1 MNLQQIFGIAL
12 AVVSSYKNIAI
23 SKDIVAFGEIGLTG
37 EIRAVNS
44 VEKRVKE
51 AEKLGF
57 KTCIIPEISR
67 KQLKFDGNINIIGV
81 RDIRE
86 ALKVCNMCN

>member
-1 MNLQQIFGIAL
+1 MNRRQIFGIAL
-12 AVVSSYKNIAI
+12 AVTSSYKNIAI
-23 SKDIVAFGEIGLTG
+23 PKGLVAIGEIGLTG

-44 VEKRVKE
+44 IDKRVKE

-57 KTCIIPEISR
+57 ETCIIPEISK
-67 KQLKFDGNINIIGV
+67 KQLKFDGKINIIGV

-86 ALKVCNMCN
+86 ALKVCNMC

>member
-1 MNLQQIFGIAL
+1 MSRQRIFGIAL
-12 AVVSSYKNIAI
+12 AVVSSYKNIEI
-23 SKDIVAFGEIGLTG
+23 SKHIVAIGEIGLTG

-44 VEKRVKE
+44 IEKRVRE

-57 KTCIIPEISR
+57 QTCIIPEISR
-67 KQLKFDGNINIIGV
+67 KQLKYDGKINIIGV

-86 ALKVCNMCN
+86 ALKVCNMC

>member
-1 MNLQQIFGIAL
+1 MNLRQIFGIAL
-12 AVVSSYKNIAI
+12 TVVSSYKNIPI
-23 SKDIVAFGEIGLTG
+23 SKDIVAIGEIGLTG

-44 VEKRVKE
+44 IEKRVKE

-57 KTCIIPEISR
+57 KTCIIPEINR
-67 KQLKFDGNINIIGV
+67 KQLKIEGNINIIGV
-81 RDIRE
+81 KDIRE

>member
-1 MNLQQIFGIAL
+1 MNQQQIFGIAL
-12 AVVSSYKNIAI
+12 TVVSSYKNIPV
-23 SKDIVAFGEIGLTG
+23 SKDIVVIGEIGLTG

-44 VEKRVKE
+44 IEKRVRE

-67 KQLKFDGNINIIGV
+67 KQLKIEGNINIIGV
-81 RDIRE
+81 KDIRE
-86 ALKVCNMCN
+86 ALKVCHMCN

>member
-1 MNLQQIFGIAL
+1 MNQLLIFGIAL
-12 AVVSSYKNIAI
+12 AVTSSYKNVSI
-23 SKDIVAFGEIGLTG
+23 SKEIVAIGEIGLTG

-44 VEKRVKE
+44 IDKRVKE

-57 KTCIIPEISR
+57 KTCIIPEINK
-67 KQLKFDGNINIIGV
+67 KQLKLDSNINIIGV

-86 ALKVCNMCN
+86 ALKVCNMC

>member
-1 MNLQQIFGIAL
+1 MNQQQIFGIAL
-12 AVVSSYKNIAI
+12 AVTSSYKNIPVSNDVVAI
-23 SKDIVAFGEIGLTG
+23 GEIGLTG

-44 VEKRVKE
+44 IDKRVKE

-57 KTCIIPEISR
+57 KTCIIPEISK

-81 RDIRE
+81 KDIRE
-86 ALKVCNMCN
+86 ALKVCNMC